1 MLLYAFFKAFL
12 PLPSLEVILI
22 PFVVDYPNQVI
33 PLSILGAI
41 GTFLGGSVG
50 YFVAYFLGN
59 KILNKLTSKKSIED
73 GMELVRKYG
82 VLAVFIGGITPIPD
96 FILCY
101 LAGLVRMNYWLFAF
115 SDAVARLLR
124 SFFVCYMV
132 VLFGFVID
140 MDKWGSLFSLVV
152 ILYFVLKWGFKKEK

>member
-59 KILNKLTSKKSIED
+59 KFLKRLTTIDTIEH
-73 GMELVRKYG
+73 GMELVRKHG

-101 LAGLVRMNYWLFAF
+101 LAGLVKMN
-115 SDAVARLLR
+115 
-124 SFFVCYMV
+124 
-132 VLFGFVID
+132 
-140 MDKWGSLFSLVV
+140 
-152 ILYFVLKWGFKKEK
+152 